1 MDRIATML
9 RSYGSYHRD
18 PRNRMT
24 HYVGVPLIS
33 YAVLAAL
40 ALVGWPQPS
49 WLPLDRLVLA
59 VLALLYLYWDLRLG
73 LMLTGLLVALAALAE
88 CTTRLG
94 VGATQG
100 IAAAAFIGGWAMQ
113 LLGHRLEGNRP
124 ALLDNLRQIL
134 VAPMYL
140 TAELAFALGWRT
152 ALRAAILR

>member
-1 MDRIATML
+1 
-9 RSYGSYHRD
+9 
-18 PRNRMT
+18 
-24 HYVGVPLIS
+24 
-33 YAVLAAL
+33 
-40 ALVGWPQPS
+40 
-49 WLPLDRLVLA
+49 
-59 VLALLYLYWDLRLG
+59 
-73 LMLTGLLVALAALAE
+73 VALAALAE